1 MELMQFAGYLMRFL
15 LFLILS
21 TVVLFLLAPSFRRR
35 LAAYAKRTVA
45 AATVSLTY
53 AKKRVSAQ
61 LDLATQAPP
70 EEQWPAAGRVLAA
83 IVTALFIALLYP
95 FRIAL
100 QLFLGAVVHLAQ
112 FVLIM
117 LGRMSYNFALLALLA
132 CLLLALFITAVPNEP
147 GNYMLRAMASAT
159 DSVRLA
165 TNRCVI
171 LDPRELYPLDSD
183 VRTLVDLAME
193 AVYDNMNSGEGSYK
207 TAITLFD
214 EIAANTDHD
223 DQLYVVAENNRTC
236 LLAASPQDASKVPQM
251 MTAAAQAGA
260 GWTWQT
266 TDDGDWSGQ
275 EGSRGT
281 GGPASSDTAVN
292 STPATI
298 EGLTDSIAKPMILVG
313 TARLLAFAVE
323 MVLAP
328 ELSSDYKWVGVT
340 LGGAPMRQ
348 FTADM
353 RPQPIALSAEG
364 VYCYKLKGRTNN
376 NRRGA
381 GEGAIFV
388 DRDMPRPEPGFAD
401 YSIVSRHGSLYLHND
416 VFSFAVEVNGLAVD
430 IPGGDTVQMRFGLN
444 RNLATI
450 YRSGQPTDMLT
461 LSATNKH
468 EVVEIGLDELGMDQV
483 DGKHKNVELWV
494 GLYRGSQL
502 WRSQAWTIASLDDD
516 DVFSLDV
523 GLDKSILMRVTCDQ
537 DEDKQDFAGA
547 VNDLIDSIRAE
558 NFGEAQERFAVALK
572 LRDPDSEAISATA
585 LHALC
590 KWGSLSGNADKV
602 VDTICVDAV
611 NKAEGAVSRL
621 GTQGSRD
628 LAAAYDSYGLA
639 LAMLDRRQAA
649 ETLQEA
655 MQYDPNLKRN
665 VTRWSLI
672 ARLQKGD
679 RAADIFSEQLMDIL
693 LSE

>member
-1 MELMQFAGYLMRFL
+1 MEFMQFADYVGRFL

-35 LAAYAKRTVA
+35 LVAYAKRTVA

-100 QLFLGAVVHLAQ
+100 QLFLGAVMNLAQ

-132 CLLLALFITAVPNEP
+132 LLLLALFITAVTNEP
-147 GNYMLRAMASAT
+147 ENYMLRAMASAT

-171 LDPRELYPLDSD
+171 LDPRELYPLDRD

-193 AVYDNMNSGEGSYK
+193 DVYNDKNDGESGYK
-207 TAITLFD
+207 TAIELFGG
-214 EIAANTDHD
+214 IAATTDHD
-223 DQLYVVAENNRTC
+223 DYLYVVAENNRSC
-236 LLAASPQDASKVPQM
+236 LLAASPQDASNVPQM
-251 MTAAAQAGA
+251 MTAATQA
-260 GWTWQT
+260 GWTAPT
-266 TDDGDWSGQ
+266 TDADRWSGQ
-275 EGSRGT
+275 GDSTGT
-281 GGPASSDTAVN
+281 GGPASSETAVN
-292 STPATI
+292 STPATV

-328 ELSSDYKWVGVT
+328 ELSSDYKWVGGT

-430 IPGGDTVQMRFGLN
+430 IPGGDTVQMRFELN

-523 GLDKSILMRVTCDQ
+523 GLDKSILVRVTCDQ

-547 VNDLIDSIRAE
+547 VNDLIDSVRAE
-558 NFGEAQERFAVALK
+558 NFGEARERFAIALK
-572 LRDPDSEAISATA
+572 LRDPDSEAISAGA
-585 LHALC
+585 LRELC
-590 KWGSLSGNADKV
+590 KWGSLSGNAEKV

-611 NKAEGAVSRL
+611 NKAEGAVSRS

-639 LAMLDRRQAA
+639 LAMLDRRQAV
-649 ETLQEA
+649 ETLQKA

-665 VTRWSLI
+665 VTRWSLL